1 MIRARGLHYSFPGG
15 IPALCGVDFDV
26 PAQGRMALLGANGAG
41 KTTLLLHLNG
51 SLRPERGSICIDGE
65 TFGYDRRSLTR
76 WRSLVG
82 LVLQDPD
89 DQLFAGTVYQ
99 DVSFGPLNLGLPE
112 ADVRVRVE
120 AALQAMRIEHLA
132 DRPVHMLSFGQKRRA
147 AIAGLVAMRPRVL
160 LLDEPTAGLDPLG
173 VTHLLAALR
182 GLAEI
187 GAVVVFA
194 THDVDLAYGWAD
206 AIALIDGGRV
216 IVAGQP
222 EHVLADPELLRKTGL
237 RMPLVLEVA
246 LGVRA
251 AGLVAADR
259 PLPRR
264 PKELAT
270 WLQGGDPPSAGTAA
284 ARHTRAATSSDRR
297 ERGKQHS

>member
-1 MIRARGLHYSFPGG
+1 
-15 IPALCGVDFDV
+15 
-26 PAQGRMALLGANGAG
+26 
-41 KTTLLLHLNG
+41 
-51 SLRPERGSICIDGE
+51 
-65 TFGYDRRSLTR
+65 
-76 WRSLVG
+76 
-82 LVLQDPD
+82 
-89 DQLFAGTVYQ
+89 
-99 DVSFGPLNLGLPE
+99 
-112 ADVRVRVE
+112 
-120 AALQAMRIEHLA
+120 
-132 DRPVHMLSFGQKRRA
+132 
-147 AIAGLVAMRPRVL
+147 MRPRVL

-297 ERGKQHS
+297 ERGKEHS